1 MAAIRPI
8 AVANSASAMPGATTA
23 SEVFLEAAIDW
34 KLDMMPHTV
43 PNRPTKGPA
52 EPTVASTKSRR
63 SSRSSSRAIETF
75 MTFSIRICSP
85 AKDRAWL
92 SNDRFHSRIA
102 ATKQAAIDC
111 VGLAESARYRS
122 SIDCPDQTACS
133 KRSIA
138 RLVRAYRN
146 ILSIAIAHTQT
157 EQASSPSITDL
168 TTQCACRNRAI
179 SDTSD
184 DTSGK
189 ADCDTS
195 AGFISRNLSTQA
207 FQILGSTWLPVSIAA
222 PTARGQ
228 ALALKPCSV
237 AWEARPKP
245 RPASPANMSKRVLS
259 ARLYATNQTLIMVN
273 RRLPRG
279 LDCGILRTEDRIR
292 GPSQTCQGSPPRLRR
307 EPVRGNWS
315 GAPEHRPPYSRL
327 ARHASRPIPHRS
339 WQNRQC

>member
-1 MAAIRPI
+1 
-8 AVANSASAMPGATTA
+8 
-23 SEVFLEAAIDW
+23 
-34 KLDMMPHTV
+34 MMPQTV

-52 EPTVASTKSRR
+52 EPTVASTRSRR
-63 SSRSSSRAIETF
+63 SSRSISLEIETF

-122 SIDCPDQTACS
+122 SIDCPDQNACS
-133 KRSIA
+133 NRSIA

-157 EQASSPSITDL
+157 EQASSPSMTDL

-245 RPASPANMSKRVLS
+245 RPASPANMSKRGLS
-259 ARLYATNQTLIMVN
+259 ARLYAPNQTLIMVN
-273 RRLPRG
+273 RRLPSG
-279 LDCGILRTEDRIR
+279 LDCGKLRTDDRIR
-292 GPSQTCQGSPPRLRR
+292 GPSPNLSGQPAPAQAGTGSGQWVRRAGTPTAVQPPGTSRVTTDPAPILAKSPMLTSPRIVA
-307 EPVRGNWS
+307 PVLSRTPLPILGARS
-315 GAPEHRPPYSRL
+315 GASTFRPMVT
-327 ARHASRPIPHRS
+327 
-339 WQNRQC
+339 